1 MLTMPRAWARDA
13 CRGWPS
19 NWRQRVIVQPIL
31 PLILIANESNTSF
44 YMHIDFWVHWPLCLP
59 VYYAH
64 SQVSFKWNG
73 ETCPLSA
80 QCAWNTI
87 PALGILCPADH
98 TMHIGHR
105 PHWARHRLPWSWESY
120 ESRESP
126 ELQNV
131 KFSIYVG
138 IIDYICFS
146 CRSIDACPMRGN
158 IFCEQN
164 DL

>member
-1 MLTMPRAWARDA
+1 MF
-13 CRGWPS
+13 
-19 NWRQRVIVQPIL
+19 N
-31 PLILIANESNTSF
+31 NFTS
-44 YMHIDFWVHWPLCLP
+44 MIHIDCWGHWPVCLP

-87 PALGILCPADH
+87 PALGIPCPADH

-131 KFSIYVG
+131 KFSIHVG
-138 IIDYICFS
+138 KNYFCIF
-146 CRSIDACPMRGN
+146 CRSFNACSMKKNYFVDRIIHKRKGFPKA
-158 IFCEQN
+158 
-164 DL
+164 DLSLFSNTYLRKRIYISLSSWLD